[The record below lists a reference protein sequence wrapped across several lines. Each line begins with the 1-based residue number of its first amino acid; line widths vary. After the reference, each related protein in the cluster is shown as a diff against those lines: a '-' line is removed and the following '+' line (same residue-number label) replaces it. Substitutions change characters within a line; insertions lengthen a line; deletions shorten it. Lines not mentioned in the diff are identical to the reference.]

1 MAVSK
6 IVSLNKKIEAA
17 VVGGYKK
24 IERAAVKGYTKI
36 EDKFVG
42 CFLVKDGESVA
53 QAKKRLKA

>member
-17 VVGGYKK
+17 VVGGYK
-24 IERAAVKGYTKI
+24 KI